1 MKITWDEDDPKNNYL
16 TVFSWKSSR
25 TKTFIIVSLVNTF
38 ATVFTR
44 VNFAFVYVNFTMIT
58 TKSSRTFAFETTK
71 CILNTTLW
79 TDNFNFWEWPLCYPY
94 YILRFWIE
102 CKNHEKSWKSRCNTK
117 MESKVVLN
125 KPLWYNSVTP
135 PPRIQTTY
143 YVVKAQ
149 STNPDKNLIKEIYEK
164 NRILWKFRNF
174 GWYPGVW
181 IADYVPNIGRH
192 FDRERRHCPDHTRLC
207 LNRSINSISK
217 NFIPSNF

>member
-1 MKITWDEDDPKNNYL
+1 MTITWDEDDPKNNYL

-38 ATVFTR
+38 ATVFTW

-79 TDNFNFWEWPLCYPY
+79 TENFTFWELPLYFK
-94 YILRFWIE
+94 ILNRMQ
-102 CKNHEKSWKSRCNTK
+102 KSWKSRCNTK

-164 NRILWKFRNF
+164 IEFHEIPKF
-174 GWYPGVW
+174 WLLIPWGV
-181 IADYVPNIGRH
+181 NS
-192 FDRERRHCPDHTRLC
+192 RLRTKHWPPFWQGEKA
-207 LNRSINSISK
+207 LSGSHSFMSK
-217 NFIPSNF
+217 

>member
-1 MKITWDEDDPKNNYL
+1 MGQFRIRLCQFHNDHHEIQQDICIWNHQVYPKYN
-16 TVFSWKSSR
+16 
-25 TKTFIIVSLVNTF
+25 LVNREF
-38 ATVFTR
+38 
-44 VNFAFVYVNFTMIT
+44 
-58 TKSSRTFAFETTK
+58 FE
-71 CILNTTLW
+71 NGH
-79 TDNFNFWEWPLCYPY
+79 

-164 NRILWKFRNF
+164 NRISWKFRNF

>member
-1 MKITWDEDDPKNNYL
+1 MTITWDEDDPKNNYL

-38 ATVFTR
+38 ATVFTW

-79 TDNFNFWEWPLCYPY
+79 TENFTFWELPLYFK
-94 YILRFWIE
+94 ILNRMQ
-102 CKNHEKSWKSRCNTK
+102 KSWKSRCNTK

-149 STNPDKNLIKEIYEK
+149 STNPDKDLIKKIYEK
-164 NRILWKFRNF
+164 K
-174 GWYPGVW
+174 
-181 IADYVPNIGRH
+181 
-192 FDRERRHCPDHTRLC
+192 
-207 LNRSINSISK
+207 
-217 NFIPSNF
+217 

>member
-1 MKITWDEDDPKNNYL
+1 MRWRWSKNNYL

-38 ATVFTR
+38 ATVFTW

-79 TDNFNFWEWPLCYPY
+79 TENFNF
-94 YILRFWIE
+94 FWME
-102 CKNHEKSWKSRCNTK
+102 CKNHEKSWKSRYNTK

-149 STNPDKNLIKEIYEK
+149 STNPDKNLIKVRK
-164 NRILWKFRNF
+164 NRISWNSEIFRLIP
-174 GWYPGVW
+174 WGV
-181 IADYVPNIGRH
+181 NS
-192 FDRERRHCPDHTRLC
+192 RLRTKHWPPFWQGEKA
-207 LNRSINSISK
+207 LSGSHSFMSK
-217 NFIPSNF
+217 

>member
-1 MKITWDEDDPKNNYL
+1 MTITWDEDDPKNNYL

-25 TKTFIIVSLVNTF
+25 TKTFIIVGLVNTF
-38 ATVFTR
+38 ATIFTR

-79 TDNFNFWEWPLCYPY
+79 TENFTFWERSLYFK
-94 YILRFWIE
+94 ILNRMR
-102 CKNHEKSWKSRCNTK
+102 KSWKSRCNTK

-164 NRILWKFRNF
+164 K
-174 GWYPGVW
+174 
-181 IADYVPNIGRH
+181 
-192 FDRERRHCPDHTRLC
+192 
-207 LNRSINSISK
+207 
-217 NFIPSNF
+217 